1 MIVMKTSSISDFKFF
16 KSSYLASATIRETNS
31 DLVLT
36 IKNNIFV
43 MIDFSKR
50 GQVSQ
55 VEYINK
61 TMRNV
66 YTFKFEITEYMIKD
80 NSETTL
86 LCEITNIKTNETV
99 YYAGTQRKQ
108 LFQNWKLVSQIT
120 GWNKLT
126 KDIVTDIVKT
136 IR

>member
-16 KSSYLASATIRETNS
+16 KSSYLGSAVVRETNT
-31 DLVLT
+31 DL
-36 IKNNIFV
+36 IINMKNNIFV
-43 MIDFSKR
+43 MLDFSKR

-61 TMRNV
+61 TLRNV
-66 YTFKFEITEYMIKD
+66 YTFKFEMTEYIIKD
-80 NSETTL
+80 KSETTL
-86 LCEITNIKTNETV
+86 LCEVTNIKTNETI

-108 LFQNWKLVSQIT
+108 LFQNWKLVSQIP